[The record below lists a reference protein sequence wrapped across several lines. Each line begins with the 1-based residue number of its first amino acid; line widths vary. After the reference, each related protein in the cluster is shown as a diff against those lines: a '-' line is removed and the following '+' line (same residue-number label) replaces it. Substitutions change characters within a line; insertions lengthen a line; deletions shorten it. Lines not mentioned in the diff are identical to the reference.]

1 MKDAIIKGLM
11 EGFFILTVLSLF
23 GFISVGMA
31 EVGKIYPY
39 LTIAFYIS
47 FLFSIPITFNILSFR
62 KDEKRKMEKLEEK
75 LSEVS

>member
-11 EGFFILTVLSLF
+11 EGFVILTVLSLF